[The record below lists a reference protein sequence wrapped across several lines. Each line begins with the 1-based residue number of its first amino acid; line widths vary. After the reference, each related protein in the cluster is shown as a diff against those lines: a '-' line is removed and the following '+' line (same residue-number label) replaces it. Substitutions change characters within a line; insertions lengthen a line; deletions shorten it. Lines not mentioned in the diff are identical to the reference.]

1 VQVFDRGL
9 RLLDGAIQ
17 MQELLIERPEAETN
31 GSVPSTGNLVV
42 GAAIAD
48 PFVVLKM
55 ADGALQLVVGGIFH
69 HSCSPFV
76 FVLWRQAAHCY
87 RKEGS
92 NVLQSSLRTWEN
104 VSGNGTLACYVMFEM
119 LDVHKYFS
127 LFWSHNIMWQ
137 MGYRQQIQQ
146 HPQ

>member
-1 VQVFDRGL
+1 VVPIDIFILWRGCRHCVVQVFDRGL

-55 ADGALQLVVGGIFH
+55 ADGALQLVVGGIF
-69 HSCSPFV
+69 
-76 FVLWRQAAHCY
+76 
-87 RKEGS
+87 
-92 NVLQSSLRTWEN
+92 SSI
-104 VSGNGTLACYVMFEM
+104 M
-119 LDVHKYFS
+119 FS
-127 LFWSHNIMWQ
+127 LCGCSVET
-137 MGYRQQIQQ
+137 GCTLL
-146 HPQ
+146 